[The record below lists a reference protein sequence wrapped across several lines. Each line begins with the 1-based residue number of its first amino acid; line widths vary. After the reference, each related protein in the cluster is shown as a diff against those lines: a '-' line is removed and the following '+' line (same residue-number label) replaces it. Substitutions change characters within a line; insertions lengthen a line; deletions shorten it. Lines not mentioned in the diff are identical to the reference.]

1 MGVAGSGAAGPG
13 SSEPGSSGPVPAV
26 PETFAVRAVCV
37 VDQLLPVPGRV
48 GVTAIDKR
56 PVAGPVQVREYGL
69 HGDVQADRKHHGGLW
84 KAVYLLSDSDVEQ
97 WEPEFG
103 GPVPPGYFG
112 ENLRVSGIDTSR
124 LQIGTVLE
132 VGPTSGRAVLRM
144 EITTPRIPC
153 RTFAHRTGKPG
164 WVRRFTEGG
173 RPGAYA
179 RVLAPGPV
187 EAGDEIRVVAVPTH
201 GVTIGRVF
209 AGVDDDEARRLL
221 AEFDRSD
228 LAPSLIRKLDPATDI
243 RPTDAD

>member
-1 MGVAGSGAAGPG
+1 MAAGEAQGAP
-13 SSEPGSSGPVPAV
+13 GPVAV
-26 PETFAVRAVCV
+26 PSPITVDDSFTVRAVCV
-37 VDQLLPVPGRV
+37 VDQLLAVPGRV

-56 PVAGPVQVREYGL
+56 PVDGPVRVREYGL
-69 HGDVQADRKHHGGLW
+69 HGDVQADREHHGGVW

-112 ENLRVSGIDTSR
+112 ENLRVSGVDTSQ

-132 VGPTSGRAVLRM
+132 VGRLRM
-144 EITTPRIPC
+144 EVTTPRIPC
-153 RTFAHRTGKPG
+153 QTFGHRVGKPR

-179 RVLAPGPV
+179 RVLAAGPV
-187 EAGDEIRVVAVPTH
+187 EAGDEIRVVTVPTH

-209 AGVDDDEARRLL
+209 SGVDDDEVRRLL
-221 AEFDRSD
+221 GEYALSD
-228 LAPSLIRKLDPATDI
+228 LAPSLVRKLDPATDD
-243 RPTDAD
+243 RPVDAD

>member
-1 MGVAGSGAAGPG
+1 MSTPASTPAGS
-13 SSEPGSSGPVPAV
+13 SVPASF
-26 PETFAVRAVCV
+26 TVRAVCV
-37 VDQLLPVPGRV
+37 VDQLLAVPGRV

-56 PVAGPVQVREYGL
+56 PVEGPVQVREYGL
-69 HGDVQADRKHHGGLW
+69 HGDVQADRKHHGGVW

-112 ENLRVSGIDTSR
+112 ENLRVTGIDTSR

-132 VGPTSGRAVLRM
+132 VGAAGAPGLRM
-144 EITTPRIPC
+144 EVTTPRIPC
-153 RTFAHRTGKPG
+153 QTFAHRVGKPR

-187 EAGDEIRVVAVPTH
+187 GAGDEIRVVCEPTH
-201 GVTIGRVF
+201 GVTIARVLS
-209 AGVDDDEARRLL
+209 GVDDDEVSRLL
-221 AEFDRSD
+221 AEYDLSE
-228 LAPSLIRKLDPATDI
+228 LAPSLVRKLDPATDD
-243 RPTDAD
+243 RPVDAD